1 MRQWDQVSE
10 EFARVSLAADEAPV
24 GVERV
29 RAHEGALRL
38 AQADGSF
45 AEEFVARTDL
55 TQALYHVPRDPQNL
69 VHFTWLRRSLEPE
82 HGLDQEDRDAVLW
95 RLKWAV
101 DLVEDIPEVPLSTLV
116 AAIDDVEEVF
126 RADGYHLRP
135 VHAARARLAQHT
147 GDEQGA
153 ARELAAWL
161 AEPRD
166 SRSDCPACEHRDQSR
181 VVAAEDPRRALELLG
196 PVVEGEL
203 TCSDEPRSSL
213 GDAAGLRLGLG
224 DVEGAVDA
232 FRRAWHLAQD
242 DPKCSS
248 TVAQCLRVLLRLGN
262 ADRAVDLLLP
272 RLGWLDELHTPSARM
287 WFAATAAHVLDRAD
301 VVGLAPTE
309 VDGRPVT
316 DVAADLRRTADGI
329 AAAFDARYGSTVV
342 SETLAAA
349 HDDALVP
356 TEPTLPPTR
365 LPATEPP
372 GRSRRGT
379 ATAPAPA
386 DVEQRAD
393 AVRTALESVDPGM
406 EDQVGA
412 WLRERDGVLPV
423 ETAAQWAAVSFLDR
437 VSAQDAGPERHRD
450 LLDGAL
456 DAARR
461 AGDEAGVLRCEG
473 ELAILDVAEGTTRD
487 TTTGELVRDD
497 AARAGDARARD
508 VARRLEEAGEPSE
521 AAGMWRRVA
530 WFGIPDD
537 PAADIAR
544 AATAYGT
551 AGLHRRRLLCEVET
565 AMALAPTDAAAA
577 AARLDAT
584 EPEVADVPVLRAM
597 LLDVRSRLA
606 RAAGDGDAG
615 LRPRAR
621 GPRRARAARP
631 RPAPPP
637 ARAVRGA
644 RRALRL
650 RRAREPGG
658 RPRRGGDPA
667 ARPGAPRPRTALP
680 RPRLR
685 RDGPPGRGRRA
696 ARGRAA
702 RAARAHPRAR
712 RAGRLG
718 ARQRARGARA
728 VARCAHGVRD
738 GGHRVRGGGAAPRV
752 RPRPVA
758 GGHRR
763 LGRGRRGGRGE
774 PLRRRGRAGARRAAP
789 STCTSRRSAHG
800 RRCGPTPRTSR
811 PGSPTSTRRSPRA
824 CGSPREAGVGED
836 QFDGEVLEPHV
847 LRQGA
852 HLLARHGEVDAA
864 VERLRAGGGSRRR
877 RARARPACRVG
888 RRAGRPRPARGGR
901 APAAP
906 LDHRAARRGPRRPAG
921 RRGRGAGPGPGPRR
935 ARRGGRG
942 GLAAPR
948 PGGLSRRGVRRRAA
962 ARRASP
968 RPGRGRRAPAP
979 SCRARGSSRP
989 GRRGCRSRR

>member
-69 VHFTWLRRSLEPE
+69 VHFAWLRRSLEPE

-101 DLVEDIPEVPLSTLV
+101 DLVEDIPEVPLDSLV
-116 AAIDDVEEVF
+116 GAIDDVEEVF

-147 GDEQGA
+147 GDPQGA
-153 ARELAAWL
+153 ARELAAWR

-166 SRSDCPACEHRDQSR
+166 GRSDCPACEHRDQSR
-181 VVAAEDPRRALELLG
+181 IVAAEDPRRALELLE

-203 TCSDEPRSSL
+203 TCNDEPRSSL

-224 DVEGAVDA
+224 DVEGAVEA

-242 DPKCSS
+242 DPKCSG

-287 WFAATAAHVLDRAD
+287 WFAATAAHVLDRAA
-301 VVGLAPTE
+301 VVGLAPAE
-309 VDGRPVT
+309 VDGPPVA

-342 SETLAAA
+342 SEALAAA

-379 ATAPAPA
+379 TAAVAPA

-393 AVRTALESVDPGM
+393 AVRTALESLDPGM
-406 EDQVGA
+406 EDLVGA
-412 WLRERDGVLPV
+412 WLRQRDGVLPV
-423 ETAAQWAAVSFLDR
+423 ETPAQWAAVSFLDR
-437 VSAQDAGPERHRD
+437 VSAQDAGPERHHA
-450 LLDGAL
+450 LLDSAL

-461 AGDEAGVLRCEG
+461 AGDEAGALRCEG
-473 ELAILDVAEGTTRD
+473 ELALLEVAEGTTRD
-487 TTTGELVRDD
+487 ATTGELVRDD
-497 AARAGDARARD
+497 AARAGDARARE
-508 VARRLEEAGEPSE
+508 VARRLEEAGEPAE

-537 PAADIAR
+537 PAGDIAR
-544 AATAYGT
+544 AAAAYGT
-551 AGLHRRRLLCEVET
+551 AGLHRRRLLCEVES
-565 AMALAPTDAAAA
+565 AMALAPTDQAAAS
-577 AARLDAT
+577 ARLDAT

-606 RAAGDGDAG
+606 RAAGDEDAG
-615 LRPRAR
+615 LAHVREALAVRGLPDRAR
-621 GPRRARAARP
+621 LPLLLGLCEVLVERADYVELESPAADLVAAATRLRDPALLAHGQRFLGLAYVETGRPVEAAELLEAALPVLREHTPALVGPVGWALGNALAGLGQWPGARTAFATAATAFEAEGRIHESAHAQWRAGTSAWDAGDVEAAASHFDAAVERARASTT
-631 RPAPPP
+631 
-637 ARAVRGA
+637 VDLYVE
-644 RRALRL
+644 ALRSRAAL
-650 RRAREPGG
+650 RADTEDLATGIAEL
-658 RPRRGGDPA
+658 DA
-667 ARPGAPRPRTALP
+667 AIPE
-680 RPRLR
+680 
-685 RDGPPGRGRRA
+685 GRRLA
-696 ARGRAA
+696 A
-702 RAARAHPRAR
+702 
-712 RAGRLG
+712 
-718 ARQRARGARA
+718 Q
-728 VARCAHGVRD
+728 
-738 GGHRVRGGGAAPRV
+738 
-752 RPRPVA
+752 
-758 GGHRR
+758 
-763 LGRGRRGGRGE
+763 
-774 PLRRRGRAGARRAAP
+774 
-789 STCTSRRSAHG
+789 
-800 RRCGPTPRTSR
+800 
-811 PGSPTSTRRSPRA
+811 
-824 CGSPREAGVGED
+824 AGVGED
-836 QFDGEVLEPHV
+836 EFDGEVLEPHV

-864 VERLRAGGGSRRR
+864 VERFERAEALVGAELELVLRAEAAVTLAEHDRLEEAEPRLRRSVTELHAAGLVDQR
-877 RARARPACRVG
+877 VDAAGALARALD
-888 RRAGRPRPARGGR
+888 RAGRGDEAEEVWQR
-901 APAAP
+901 
-906 LDHRAARRGPRRPAG
+906 HGPQA
-921 RRGRGAGPGPGPRR
+921 
-935 ARRGGRG
+935 
-942 GLAAPR
+942 
-948 PGGLSRRGVRRRAA
+948 
-962 ARRASP
+962 
-968 RPGRGRRAPAP
+968 
-979 SCRARGSSRP
+979 
-989 GRRGCRSRR
+989 